1 MENKVLL
8 LNAKPK
14 KMKLSKNQ
22 LILFLLRELR
32 DIIILIFI
40 STFITY
46 FFAGGHLF
54 SNFSVYVNSIFYG
67 FIVGWTIWKG
77 NQSLG
82 WFLDKLVPWEVKP
95 VFALVVH
102 LSSSIIFTLIDI
114 FIVNYLVYRYVFNVN
129 LLDDFNRF
137 LGFAAI
143 QFGIALLITTIFY
156 VKHYFDSWRDLVV
169 KTEQFKSEAL
179 ALQYETLKSY
189 VNPHFLFNS
198 LSVLSSLVEKD
209 TLKSQEFIKQLS
221 DIYRYVLEQ
230 KDKELVK
237 LDTELNFV
245 ESFINL
251 HRIRH
256 GNSLKVDMKVDDKSG
271 HVIPL
276 SIQILLENA
285 FKHNIISEEE
295 PLNVTIWREHDYII
309 VQNKLQTRKTI
320 NQSGGIG
327 LETIQKRYAFFTNRP
342 MAISTENGFYTVKVP
357 VLDLSLLEG
366 YK

>member
-1 MENKVLL
+1 MELFR
-8 LNAKPK
+8 
-14 KMKLSKNQ
+14 KNWM
-22 LILFLLRELR
+22 LFLLRELR
-32 DIIILIFI
+32 DIIILVLI
-40 STFITY
+40 STFITF
-46 FFAGGHLF
+46 FFAGDRLF
-54 SNFSVYVNSIFYG
+54 SNFNVYINSIFYG

-77 NQSLG
+77 NQGLS
-82 WFLDKLVPWEVKP
+82 WFLDRLVPWEVKP
-95 VFALVVH
+95 VFALAVH

-129 LLDDFNRF
+129 LFDDFTRF
-137 LGFAAI
+137 FGFASI

-156 VKHYFDSWRDLVV
+156 VKHYFDSWRILVV
-169 KTEQFKSEAL
+169 RAEKFKSEAL

-209 TLKSQEFIKQLS
+209 TAKSQEFIKQLS

-237 LDTELNFV
+237 LETELSFV

-256 GNSLKVDMKVDDKSG
+256 GESLKITINIDDKSG

-295 PLNVTIWREHDYII
+295 PLEVIIWRENDYII

-320 NQSGGIG
+320 SQSGGIG

-342 MAISTENGFYTVKVP
+342 MEINSENGFYTVKVP
-357 VLDLSLLEG
+357 VLNLSTLEG
-366 YK
+366 FK